1 VSSEPP
7 DAEAG
12 SRQTTLPKA
21 AVGGRR
27 HAAKLI
33 ILCPVSGWLM
43 RPISSLLDEA
53 ATARFALTETAVIWW
68 RRWMPV
74 AS

>member
-1 VSSEPP
+1 V
-7 DAEAG
+7 A
-12 SRQTTLPKA
+12 
-21 AVGGRR
+21 RR

-53 ATARFALTETAVIWW
+53 ATARFALTESAVIWW